1 VSTATELGAKDE
13 TIKSLQSQLA
23 KLAAELAASK
33 GQGEASRQEAD
44 ATIRSL
50 HSQLAKLA
58 AESAA
63 SKGQEEASR
72 QEADDLRSRV
82 ATAQAEATKANK
94 GLEALKTE
102 ARAQAQTHARAHA
115 QALEAH
121 AEIVRKM
128 KQDNTELNQQVFA
141 LRQDKAALESQ
152 VAHLRPLATKAVRKV
167 ASLSRET
174 KKLKKEKE
182 SFLREKL
189 ILQQVEASVRLFL
202 VLLLVLFW
210 GYCCFGVIVIF
221 GVI

>member
-1 VSTATELGAKDE
+1 VSTATEHQHEINKLKATIRLQQHKQDQHTAHMATELGAKDE

-23 KLAAELAASK
+23 KLAAGL
-33 GQGEASRQEAD
+33 
-44 ATIRSL
+44 
-50 HSQLAKLA
+50 
-58 AESAA
+58 AA

-82 ATAQAEATKANK
+82 ATAQAEATKAKK

-141 LRQDKAALESQ
+141 LRQDKATLESQ
-152 VAHLRPLATKAVRKV
+152 VAHLRPLATSVVRKV

-174 KKLKKEKE
+174 KKLMKEKE
-182 SFLREKL
+182 NLPEGEANRSFGTF
-189 ILQQVEASVRLFL
+189 IFGVVL
-202 VLLLVLFW
+202 VLLLFW
-210 GYCCFGVIVIF
+210 CCFGVIVIF

>member
-1 VSTATELGAKDE
+1 L
-13 TIKSLQSQLA
+13 
-23 KLAAELAASK
+23 
-33 GQGEASRQEAD
+33 
-44 ATIRSL
+44 
-50 HSQLAKLA
+50 
-58 AESAA
+58 AA

-202 VLLLVLFW
+202 VLFW
-210 GYCCFGVIVIF
+210 CCFGVIVVLVLLLF
-221 GVI
+221 WCYCYFWCYLNQSVG

>member
-1 VSTATELGAKDE
+1 L
-13 TIKSLQSQLA
+13 
-23 KLAAELAASK
+23 
-33 GQGEASRQEAD
+33 
-44 ATIRSL
+44 
-50 HSQLAKLA
+50 
-58 AESAA
+58 AA

-128 KQDNTELNQQVFA
+128 QQDNTALEQQVFA

-152 VAHLRPLATKAVRKV
+152 VAHLRPLATSVVRKV
-167 ASLSRET
+167 ASLSRE
-174 KKLKKEKE
+174 KKKPMKEKDHL
-182 SFLREKL
+182 LREKL
-189 ILQQVEASVRLFL
+189 ILQVGASVRLFL
-202 VLLLVLFW
+202 VLLVLFWCCFGVIVVLVLFW
-210 GYCCFGVIVIF
+210 GYCYFGVVLVLF
-221 GVI
+221 WCYCYFWCYLNQSVG

>member
-1 VSTATELGAKDE
+1 MATELGAKDE

-23 KLAAELAASK
+23 KLAAASK
-33 GQGEASRQEAD
+33 EQGEASRQEAN
-44 ATIRSL
+44 
-50 HSQLAKLA
+50 
-58 AESAA
+58 
-63 SKGQEEASR
+63 
-72 QEADDLRSRV
+72 DLRSRV
-82 ATAQAEATKANK
+82 ATAQAEATKAKK
-94 GLEALKTE
+94 GLEALKNE
-102 ARAQAQTHARAHA
+102 ARVQAQTHARAHA
-115 QALEAH
+115 RALKAH
-121 AEIVRKM
+121 AEVVRKI
-128 KQDNTELNQQVFA
+128 KHDNTALKEQMFA
-141 LRQDKAALESQ
+141 LRQDNAALESQ